1 MGLVGH
7 VKSGFFSV
15 SECSALWKML
25 YAYKMGHYSGISAV
39 VRTQR
44 AAVLEIANP

>member
-1 MGLVGH
+1 
-7 VKSGFFSV
+7 
-15 SECSALWKML
+15 ML

-44 AAVLEIANP
+44 AAVLEIANPCLEVCPDGGAESL